1 MRIDEALRSARD
13 ALTASPT
20 PRLDAELLL
29 GRVLGRDRSYFYTWP
44 EKQLD
49 GDQQR
54 LFELLV
60 KRRAAGEPVA
70 HLTGEREFF
79 GRRFVLTAATLI
91 PRPDTETLVEAALE
105 TLPDTPLRAVDLGT
119 GTGAVGLSLALER
132 PAWRVT
138 LTDAS
143 AAALA
148 VARDNAEAL
157 GANVTLLRG
166 DWLEALAGP
175 FDLIIS
181 NPPYVDPDDHHLE
194 QGDVRHEPRSALAA
208 HDRGLADLRVITA
221 QARERLAD
229 GGWLMLEHGHD
240 QGSLVRR
247 LLADHGFQDVTT
259 RGDLGGNDRVTL
271 GHV

>member
-1 MRIDEALRSARD
+1 MRIDEALRAARD
-13 ALTASPT
+13 ALAASPT
-20 PRLDAELLL
+20 ARLDAELLL
-29 GRVLGRDRSYFYTWP
+29 SRVLGRDRSYFYAWP
-44 EKQLD
+44 EKPLN

-54 LFELLV
+54 LFDLLV

-70 HLTGEREFF
+70 HLTGEREFY
-79 GRRFVLTAATLI
+79 GRRFVVTAATLI

-105 TLPDTPLRAVDLGT
+105 TLPDGPARVVDLGT
-119 GTGAVGLSLALER
+119 GTGAVGISLALER
-132 PAWRVT
+132 RDWRVT

-157 GANVTLLRG
+157 GAAVTLVRG
-166 DWLEALAGP
+166 DWLKALAGP
-175 FDLIIS
+175 FDLIVS

-194 QGDVRHEPRSALAA
+194 QGDVRFEPRSALAA
-208 HDRGLADLRVITA
+208 HDRGLADLRVIAA
-221 QARERLAD
+221 QARERLTD

-240 QGSLVRR
+240 QGGLVRR
-247 LLADHGFQDVTT
+247 LLAEHGFQDVTT

-271 GHV
+271 GRV